1 MEITEQRDSSHELQG
16 LRQSSQARQ
25 QRRAETKKKSKSF
38 FPSCENS
45 PGAEE
50 RSINGVL
57 GGYAVLHAPDVADS
71 TAFLQ
76 GPPGERPQDFGTID
90 DSIISAE

>member
-1 MEITEQRDSSHELQG
+1 MQAELANLG
-16 LRQSSQARQ
+16 RLSQVVIR
-25 QRRAETKKKSKSF
+25 
-38 FPSCENS
+38 

-90 DSIISAE
+90 ESIISAE